1 MKRDRIT
8 IIGAGMAGLVA
19 SLVLSARGFDVT
31 VIEQAGAPGGKM
43 REVEAG
49 GRAIDAGP
57 TVFTLKPIFQAIFDS
72 IGHDFDAC
80 VPTQPVTTLARHA
93 WSETEQFDLF
103 ADVEQ
108 SRDAI
113 AQFVGAGE
121 ARGFDAFRADAKRV
135 WQTLER
141 SFVHAPAPSMMGLLR
156 SAGLRGLPDL
166 AAINPFTTLWSRLGR
181 YFHDQ
186 RLRQLFAR
194 YATYCGSSPFA
205 APATL
210 MLVAHVEQEGVWT
223 IDGGMH
229 RLARVIADLATLH
242 GAKFHFGAEARR
254 ISLLSD
260 VAMVTL
266 ADGNMIASDR
276 IIFNGD
282 PGALAGGLLGEPASS
297 AAQRISARERSLSAI
312 TWAFTSR
319 CQGFRPR
326 RHNVFFSRDYRA
338 EFQAIESGR
347 YIEEPTVYLCAQD
360 HDDADVEAQAS
371 DRYLALIN
379 APATGD
385 MRKPTQVELTSWTG
399 SMVRQLEH
407 CGLTFD
413 TPPQPAQAT
422 APDQFDKLFPATGGA
437 LYGRAS
443 HGWRASFQ
451 RPTTRTRLP
460 RLYLAGG
467 GIHPGPGIP
476 MAALSGWTAAQCVIA
491 DSLSPIRSRGMAIA
505 GGMSTRSPMTGS
517 TG

>member
-31 VIEQAGAPGGKM
+31 VIERAMAPGGKM
-43 REVEAG
+43 RELDVG

-80 VPTQPVTTLARHA
+80 IPTRPVATLARHA
-93 WSETEQFDLF
+93 WSETEQLDLF
-103 ADVEQ
+103 ADAER

-113 AQFVGAGE
+113 GRFAGSEE
-121 ARGFDAFRADAKRV
+121 ARGFDTFRADAKRI
-135 WQTLER
+135 WQTLEMP
-141 SFVHAPAPSMMGLLR
+141 FVHAATPSMTALFR
-156 SAGLRGLPDL
+156 SAGLKGLPDL
-166 AAINPFTTLWSRLGR
+166 AAIHPFTTLWSRLGR
-181 YFHDQ
+181 YFQDQ

-210 MLVAHVEQEGVWT
+210 MLVAHVEQAGVWT

-229 RLARVIADLATLH
+229 RLAKVITDLATRH
-242 GAKFHFGAEARR
+242 GAKFRFGSEAQR
-254 ISLLSD
+254 ITVLSD
-260 VAMVTL
+260 AATVTL
-266 ADGNMIASDR
+266 ADGERIVSDR

-282 PGALAGGLLGEPASS
+282 PCALAAGLLGETVR
-297 AAQRISARERSLSAI
+297 AATPRAAGTSRSISAI

-319 CQGFRPR
+319 SKGFRPR

-338 EFQAIESGR
+338 EFRALDRGD
-347 YIEEPTVYLCAQD
+347 YIDQPTVYLCASD

-385 MRKPTQVELTSWTG
+385 VRKPTQEELTSWTR
-399 SMVRQLEH
+399 SMVGQLER
-407 CGLTFD
+407 CGLTFE
-413 TPPQPAQAT
+413 TPPQPVQAT
-422 APDQFDKLFPATGGA
+422 TPDQFERLFPATGGA
-437 LYGRAS
+437 LYGRPS
-443 HGWRASFQ
+443 HGWQASFQ
-451 RPTTRTRLP
+451 RPTARTRIP

-467 GIHPGPGIP
+467 GVHPGPGIP
-476 MAALSGWTAAQCVIA
+476 MAGLSGWTAAQCIIA

-505 GGMSTRSPMTGS
+505 GGMSTRSPITGS